1 MLYQVCKISFTIL
14 LSFCTTSH
22 QKNGQKKPLPVA
34 FADGTISKHDHLLPT
49 ALTLQVAPLP
59 TWPTVGFL
67 NKSLVSSVEQ
77 QQEKPWSFSWRYH
90 KTESQGNQETML
102 QTWLGRLRCSW
113 IYQALLSFQVLDK
126 THQGVLIIGH
136 SIHLDHHDIIQTS
149 HVNLVWLD
157 IMTLSCVFSTE
168 KVSPGEKTS
177 ITSLPACS
185 EFRGSPMAVC
195 VVQPTV
201 RCVFPLNEFH
211 PYRRRCN
218 SFNGWLQS
226 SNRLS
231 SPRAVTKLKASAVTE
246 LLGCDLPNWIW
257 WRVEIH

>member
-22 QKNGQKKPLPVA
+22 KKGAKEATACCLCGWYYFKTLPSA
-34 FADGTISKHDHLLPT
+34 TNPIDGAGRTSSDL
-49 ALTLQVAPLP
+49 
-59 TWPTVGFL
+59 PTVGFL
-67 NKSLVSSVEQ
+67 NSSLVSSVE